1 MEKSILF
8 LYNKIMEEILNKLSK
23 SKFRSS
29 FRLRKYMKEYIN
41 EKGLETI
48 KEHAYDFINKRLK
61 PAYILNDG
69 KQTPM
74 KGHPVFIGQHATATC
89 CRGCLEKWH
98 HIEKGRELTSKEVDY
113 IVDLIMKW
121 IEKEYKM

>member
-1 MEKSILF
+1 
-8 LYNKIMEEILNKLSK
+8 MEEILYRLSK

-29 FRLRKYMKEYIN
+29 FHLTKKMKEYVK
-41 EKGLETI
+41 EKGIDKI

-61 PAYILNDG
+61 PEIIPNDG

-74 KGHPVFIGQHATATC
+74 KGHPVFISQHATATC

-98 HIEKGRELTSKEVDY
+98 HIPKGRELSSKEVEY
-113 IVDLIMKW
+113 IVNLIIKW
-121 IEKEYKM
+121 IENNCN